1 VDLAIDWGR
10 SKMHAFTWA
19 RLRLTMWFVLIVALI
34 SVSFS
39 ALMYREYSLELERGF
54 RMAELRFRIL
64 LEDELLSA
72 QNALK
77 LRLMMVNGII
87 LGTTAVAGFFLAGKA
102 LAPIEVIMEE
112 QKRFTSDASHELRT
126 PLTTLKSEI
135 EVALRDKQLTLSE
148 AKTLLQSNLEEVDKM
163 QNLTN
168 YLLALSRYEKSQSII
183 KRKIDI
189 AEIAERVVRK
199 YKERVVATLKPTI
212 LQANEVSIEEL
223 LTILLENAVKYTP
236 SSGSIHLSVAPRGR
250 MGEIKVSDT
259 GVGIP
264 RSQIPHV
271 FDRFFRADTS
281 RSTSGYGLGLSI
293 AKSIV
298 DAHEG
303 TIRVQS
309 RLSKGTTFTAL
320 LPRKV

>member
-1 VDLAIDWGR
+1 
-10 SKMHAFTWA
+10 MHAFTWA